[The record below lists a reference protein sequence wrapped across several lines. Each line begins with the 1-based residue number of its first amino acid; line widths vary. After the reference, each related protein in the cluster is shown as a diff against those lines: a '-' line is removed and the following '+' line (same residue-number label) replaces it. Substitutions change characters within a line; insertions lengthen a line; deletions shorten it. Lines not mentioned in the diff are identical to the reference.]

1 MKPNIG
7 IVPIID
13 DDGVLGVYQQYIHAV
28 ERAGG
33 IPVII
38 PYSFD
43 EETLDLY
50 TNACSGFI
58 FVGGV
63 DINPQKYGEEVLPEC
78 GRLTPKRDAF
88 DFRMFDRLIKTG
100 KPLLGVCR
108 GMQVFNVALGGTLYQ
123 DLGTQF
129 GHGDVSHRH
138 EEPRGFTSHR
148 ITIQED
154 TPLYSLLKKSDSVIN
169 SMHHQ
174 GIKRLAEG
182 LVPMA
187 YADDGIIEAVYMP
200 GGKYVVAYQWHPEER
215 FDEVEH
221 NRLIIID
228 FIEHC
233 KE

>member
-1 MKPNIG
+1 MKPYIG
-7 IVPIID
+7 IVPLID
-13 DDGVLGVYQQYIHAV
+13 DDGVLGVYQQNIHAV

-38 PYSFD
+38 PYSFS

-50 TNACSGFI
+50 TNACAGFI

-63 DINPQKYGEEVLPEC
+63 DINPQKYGEEVMPEC
-78 GRLTPKRDAF
+78 ERLTPKRDAF
-88 DFRMFDRLIKTG
+88 DFSMFDRLIATG
-100 KPLLGVCR
+100 KPLLGICR
-108 GMQVFNVALGGTLYQ
+108 GMQLFNVALGGTLYQ
-123 DLGTQF
+123 DLYTQF
-129 GHGDVSHRH
+129 GRTEVSHRH

-148 ITIQED
+148 IIVQED
-154 TPLYSLLKKSDSVIN
+154 TPLYSLLKKSDIVIN

-200 GGKYVVAYQWHPEER
+200 GEKYVVAYQWHPEER

-233 KE
+233 KR

>member
-1 MKPNIG
+1 MKPYIG

-13 DDGVLGVYQQYIHAV
+13 DDGVLGVYQQYIHAI

-38 PYSFD
+38 PYSFS

-50 TNACSGFI
+50 TKACAGFI

-88 DFRMFDRLIKTG
+88 DFGMFDRLIATG
-100 KPLLGVCR
+100 KPLLGICR

-123 DLGTQF
+123 DLRTQY
-129 GHGDVSHRH
+129 GKREVSHRH
-138 EEPRGFTSHR
+138 EEPRGFTSHE
-148 ITIQED
+148 IIIHD
-154 TPLYSLLKKSDSVIN
+154 GTPLDALLNKNSIVIN

-174 GIKRLAEG
+174 AIKTLGEG
-182 LVPMA
+182 LVAMA
-187 YADDGIIEAVYMP
+187 HSPDGIIEAVYMP
-200 GGKYVVAYQWHPEER
+200 GKRYVMAYQWHPEER

-221 NRLIIID
+221 NRLIMTD

-233 KE
+233 KM